1 VELAKQLL
9 LKLFSMNNKGPSVTP
24 QEVVFN
30 DERVKHHF
38 NLRAWVCVSENY
50 DALRITIP
58 LLEEVGAPGIY
69 VSNEQHTDWDMFRSS
84 LRQGAIGSM
93 ILVTTCSEKVTLI
106 MGSEPCHYLSPV
118 EDEDCWCL
126 FEKRAFGLIDP
137 IVYSKLHGIW
147 KHIVKKCKGLPL
159 VVKTVAVLLH
169 LKLDVEEWE
178 EVLAS
183 DIWRD
188 AASAN
193 LKDKKQI
200 ENLVMEWSSDSDHV
214 EDSLGCKGCSNDMY
228 RLLA

>member
-1 VELAKQLL
+1 MTHDETMSFQTD
-9 LKLFSMNNKGPSVTP
+9 VT
-24 QEVVFN
+24 
-30 DERVKHHF
+30 
-38 NLRAWVCVSENY
+38 VSELS
-50 DALRITIP
+50 LRNKKFLII
-58 LLEEVGAPGIY
+58 LED

-183 DIWRD
+183 DIWRF
-188 AASAN
+188 
-193 LKDKKQI
+193 
-200 ENLVMEWSSDSDHV
+200 
-214 EDSLGCKGCSNDMY
+214 
-228 RLLA
+228 